1 MRWLKPGLTLILG
14 LFMIFMGL
22 QKLGPANP
30 VFQFIAEQSG
40 IALFEPAVRIATG
53 VLEMLAGLLLLGSLS
68 IKRLRL
74 YGAGLSLAVI
84 AGAVVFHL
92 SPWLGISA
100 PVAFAPDGSYQHS
113 PMLFVMALVFG
124 LMALALVWLDRENL
138 PLVGKRAS
146 G

>member
-1 MRWLKPGLTLILG
+1 MHWLKTGLTLLLG
-14 LFMIFMGL
+14 LFMFFMGL
-22 QKLGPANP
+22 QKFGPANP

-40 IALFEPAVRIATG
+40 MALFEPAVRIATG
-53 VLEMLAGLLLLGSLS
+53 VLEMLAGLMLLGSLS
-68 IKRLRL
+68 IKRLRI

-84 AGAVVFHL
+84 AGAVIFHL

-124 LMALALVWLDRENL
+124 AAAAVLAWLERENL
-138 PLVGKRAS
+138 PIVGKRP
-146 G
+146 GD